1 MFPYHHRTFKL
12 WLDGEETTAAEFLAA
27 NEGVEEASKA
37 VDMLFSGKVSSVE
50 VGGGAAASFV
60 LSTVEPTARPYHL
73 ASVRRSSGERVG
85 PRERERI
92 ITWVEGVE
100 AILTPAKPPVT
111 EGMPD
116 IVDRDSLEEDDDDWG
131 MKMSRL
137 QRLFSECESVTDI
150 LETVDKITE

>member
-1 MFPYHHRTFKL
+1 MTKL

-27 NEGVEEASKA
+27 NQDDDDITKA
-37 VDMLFSGKVSSVE
+37 VELLLSGAVSSVE
-50 VGGGAAASFV
+50 LGGGASASFV
-60 LSTVEPTARPYHL
+60 LSTVEPATRPYHL
-73 ASVRRSSGERVG
+73 AAVRRSSGERVG

-92 ITWVEGVE
+92 ISWVEGVE

-116 IVDRDSLEEDDDDWG
+116 IVDRDSLEEDGDDWG